1 MKSDDKKSYPR
12 QSSKP
17 LAEQLIDL
25 AIILSRQSDINETL
39 RIISEKLNSIF
50 RAGLT
55 SIILLNPQ
63 TQHTIR
69 TVINDNEEPD
79 SLLQHTL
86 QMSIFGWVFK
96 NNQSF
101 LSEDIAKDYRFTEN
115 SFNELGYQAAVC
127 APLISENNIIGS
139 ILLLNKKGEI
149 FATSDIIKSLNM
161 FCAVAGPS
169 LNNVQKIANLFK
181 SHVPDSALISKY
193 KPFGLLGKSSAF
205 IQLLKSIDAAAQC
218 DVRVLLEGQSGTG
231 KELIAKAIHCLSER
245 ANQAFIAID
254 CGAVPSN
261 LIESELFGYVKGSFT
276 GATHDRKG
284 LLEACNQ
291 GTLFLDEITNLPAE
305 LQSKLL
311 RVLQENEF
319 RRLGSNQPIKVDI
332 RIITA
337 SSAPL
342 FDMVKKNKF
351 REDLYY
357 RLYVYPITIPTLNER
372 PEDISLLANYF
383 LENFSKK
390 HKKKLEFFA
399 PSVIRFINTR
409 SWPGNIRQLENF
421 IERLVTLADPKAAI
435 VDEALIPAE
444 HLDEYNLQKSDFEAV
459 ESSGSLTE
467 RLLVYEK
474 KLITAALD
482 QNNWNQSKA
491 ARTLQISEGTIRQ
504 KMKKL
509 NLKKPEQII
518 IR

>member
-1 MKSDDKKSYPR
+1 M
-12 QSSKP
+12 
-17 LAEQLIDL
+17 
-25 AIILSRQSDINETL
+25 
-39 RIISEKLNSIF
+39 
-50 RAGLT
+50 
-55 SIILLNPQ
+55 
-63 TQHTIR
+63 
-69 TVINDNEEPD
+69 
-79 SLLQHTL
+79 
-86 QMSIFGWVFK
+86 
-96 NNQSF
+96 
-101 LSEDIAKDYRFTEN
+101 
-115 SFNELGYQAAVC
+115 
-127 APLISENNIIGS
+127 
-139 ILLLNKKGEI
+139 
-149 FATSDIIKSLNM
+149 
-161 FCAVAGPS
+161 
-169 LNNVQKIANLFK
+169 
-181 SHVPDSALISKY
+181 
-193 KPFGLLGKSSAF
+193 
-205 IQLLKSIDAAAQC
+205 LKSIDAAAQC

-245 ANQAFIAID
+245 ANHEFIAID

-342 FDMVKKNKF
+342 FDMVKENKF
-351 REDLYY
+351 REVLYY

-421 IERLVTLADPKAAI
+421 IERLVTLADPQAAI

-474 KLITAALD
+474 KLITAALE

>member
-1 MKSDDKKSYPR
+1 M
-12 QSSKP
+12 
-17 LAEQLIDL
+17 
-25 AIILSRQSDINETL
+25 
-39 RIISEKLNSIF
+39 
-50 RAGLT
+50 
-55 SIILLNPQ
+55 
-63 TQHTIR
+63 
-69 TVINDNEEPD
+69 
-79 SLLQHTL
+79 
-86 QMSIFGWVFK
+86 
-96 NNQSF
+96 
-101 LSEDIAKDYRFTEN
+101 
-115 SFNELGYQAAVC
+115 
-127 APLISENNIIGS
+127 
-139 ILLLNKKGEI
+139 
-149 FATSDIIKSLNM
+149 
-161 FCAVAGPS
+161 
-169 LNNVQKIANLFK
+169 
-181 SHVPDSALISKY
+181 
-193 KPFGLLGKSSAF
+193 
-205 IQLLKSIDAAAQC
+205 LKSIDAAAQC

-245 ANQAFIAID
+245 ANHEFIAID

-342 FDMVKKNKF
+342 FDMVKENKF

-421 IERLVTLADPKAAI
+421 IERLVTLADPQAAI

-474 KLITAALD
+474 KLITAALE